1 MPPITGGAAALPRRS
16 CLSAVVAIRHP
27 SVGHRLGCPTWSN
40 CTTQETRRQRTRQL
54 SGQMLDNS
62 TSRRASVL
70 DTLLMLPTG
79 MDGLDARLIR
89 AMCDTPRAGVMELA
103 RQLGV
108 ARGTVQARLDKLQQ
122 RGIVS
127 GFDPDLDLR
136 AMGYEVLA
144 FVSLEIAQGRLD
156 DVAKHLRE
164 IPEVLEIH
172 SVTGPGDLHCRVV
185 ARTNDH
191 LQHVISRILEVQGIS
206 RTLTQIA
213 LTEQL
218 RHRVLP
224 LIDLVIDD
232 DEHGGEGP

>member
-1 MPPITGGAAALPRRS
+1 MLNNSTP
-16 CLSAVVAIRHP
+16 
-27 SVGHRLGCPTWSN
+27 HRLG
-40 CTTQETRRQRTRQL
+40 
-54 SGQMLDNS
+54 
-62 TSRRASVL
+62 VL

-79 MDGLDARLIR
+79 MDALDARLIR
-89 AMCDTPRAGVMELA
+89 AMCDTPRAGASELT

-108 ARGTVQARLDKLQQ
+108 ARGTVRLRLDKLQQ
-122 RGIVS
+122 HGIIR

-136 AMGYEVLA
+136 TMGYEVLA
-144 FVSLEIAQGRLD
+144 FVSLEIAQGRLQ

-191 LQHVISRILEVQGIS
+191 LQHIIDRILEVQGIN
-206 RTLTQIA
+206 RTTTQIA

-224 LIDLVIDD
+224 LVDLVID
-232 DEHGGEGP
+232 HGEQATA

>member
-1 MPPITGGAAALPRRS
+1 MLYILV
-16 CLSAVVAIRHP
+16 SAIGVVL
-27 SVGHRLGCPTWSN
+27 V
-40 CTTQETRRQRTRQL
+40 
-54 SGQMLDNS
+54 MLF
-62 TSRRASVL
+62 
-70 DTLLMLPTG
+70 MLPTG
-79 MDGLDARLIR
+79 IDALDARLIR

-103 RQLGV
+103 RQLSV

-122 RGIVS
+122 RGVVC

-136 AMGYEVLA
+136 AIGYEVLA

-156 DVAKHLRE
+156 DVVEHLRR

-172 SVTGPGDLHCRVV
+172 TVTGPGDLHCRVV

-191 LQHVISRILEVQGIS
+191 LQTVIGRVLEAQGIN
-206 RTLTQIA
+206 RTATQIA

-224 LIDLVIDD
+224 LVELAIRA
-232 DEHGGEGP
+232 DERG

>member
-1 MPPITGGAAALPRRS
+1 
-16 CLSAVVAIRHP
+16 
-27 SVGHRLGCPTWSN
+27 
-40 CTTQETRRQRTRQL
+40 
-54 SGQMLDNS
+54 
-62 TSRRASVL
+62 
-70 DTLLMLPTG
+70 MLPTG
-79 MDGLDARLIR
+79 IDALDARLIR
-89 AMCDTPRAGVMELA
+89 ALCEIPRAGVMELA

-122 RGIVS
+122 RGIIS

-156 DVAKHLRE
+156 DVGRHLRE

-172 SVTGPGDLHCRVV
+172 SVTGAGDLLCRVV

-191 LQHVISRILEVQGIS
+191 LQHVIGRILEVQGID
-206 RTLTQIA
+206 RTTTQIA

-224 LIDLVIDD
+224 LVELVIDHPERESD
-232 DEHGGEGP
+232 LAVAESAGGDLEDAAS

>member
-1 MPPITGGAAALPRRS
+1 
-16 CLSAVVAIRHP
+16 
-27 SVGHRLGCPTWSN
+27 
-40 CTTQETRRQRTRQL
+40 
-54 SGQMLDNS
+54 MLF
-62 TSRRASVL
+62 
-70 DTLLMLPTG
+70 MLPTG
-79 MDGLDARLIR
+79 IDALDARLIS

-103 RQLGV
+103 RQLSV

-122 RGIVS
+122 RGVIC

-144 FVSLEIAQGRLD
+144 FVSLEIAQGRLE
-156 DVAKHLRE
+156 DVVDHLRK

-172 SVTGPGDLHCRVV
+172 TVTGPGDLHCRVV

-191 LQHVISRILEVQGIS
+191 LQTVIGRVLEAQGIN
-206 RTLTQIA
+206 RTATQIA

-224 LIDLVIDD
+224 LVELAIQA
-232 DEHGGEGP
+232 DERG

>member
-1 MPPITGGAAALPRRS
+1 MLGRLASQLAN
-16 CLSAVVAIRHP
+16 VVDI
-27 SVGHRLGCPTWSN
+27 
-40 CTTQETRRQRTRQL
+40 
-54 SGQMLDNS
+54 
-62 TSRRASVL
+62 
-70 DTLLMLPTG
+70 LLMLPTG
-79 MDGLDARLIR
+79 IDGLDARLIK
-89 AMCDTPRAGVMELA
+89 AMCATPRAGVMELA

-122 RGIVS
+122 RGVIC

-156 DVAKHLRE
+156 DVCSHLRE

-172 SVTGPGDLHCRVV
+172 SVTGPGDLLCRLV
-185 ARTNDH
+185 AHTNDH
-191 LQHVISRILEVQGIS
+191 LQNVIGRVLEVHGIN
-206 RTLTQIA
+206 RTTTQIA

-224 LIDLVIDD
+224 LVELAIDEPDAD
-232 DEHGGEGP
+232 GTTGHAAEAG